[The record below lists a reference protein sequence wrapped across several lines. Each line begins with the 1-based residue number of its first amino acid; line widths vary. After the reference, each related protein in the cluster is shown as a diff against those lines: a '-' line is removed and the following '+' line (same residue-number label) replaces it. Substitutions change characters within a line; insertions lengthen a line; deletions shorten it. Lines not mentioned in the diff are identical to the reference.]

1 MVTKADSEAGGINQ
15 ECEIS
20 RYTLCCAVLSHS
32 ILSNSVTPLTIAHQQ
47 FCPWGFSR
55 QENWSRLPCPPP
67 GHLPNPGI
75 EPRSPAFYVDSLQ
88 SEPPGKPKNAGVGS
102 LSPEPGIESG
112 SPALQMDSL
121 PAKPREAQL
130 HTAIYKIDKQQGLT
144 EYPREQYSIS

>member
-1 MVTKADSEAGGINQ
+1 M
-15 ECEIS
+15 
-20 RYTLCCAVLSHS
+20 
-32 ILSNSVTPLTIAHQQ
+32 
-47 FCPWGFSR
+47 
-55 QENWSRLPCPPP
+55 
-67 GHLPNPGI
+67 
-75 EPRSPAFYVDSLQ
+75 DSLQ

-144 EYPREQYSIS
+144 EYPREQYQYLEIRYNEKESEKECICVVCIYIYIKECACVCVY